1 MDPADI
7 ELARRA
13 GLSLVK
19 KTPSRVQA
27 DDLIGCAYL
36 VLLKILPTWDPTR
49 SDNRRHFLWDRIRHR
64 VSRWSRRAA

>member
-27 DDLIGCAYL
+27 DDLIGCAFSQL
-36 VLLKILPTWDPTR
+36 ERQALGELRMKL
-49 SDNRRHFLWDRIRHR
+49 
-64 VSRWSRRAA
+64 AA